1 MNDLLIK
8 KRFVFF
14 FLLLFLT
21 NSFSQSSTNVN
32 FYKSFEQKSN
42 QDNSRTFSSDSKI
55 FLNSVGSTLTSPFRW
70 NNNDLI
76 TFGGL
81 SVISGLSFLLDDEVR
96 QISLKNQNEILN
108 RIEPIG
114 YNYGSPVFAFPTS
127 VLFYL
132 TGVIVEDDWIID
144 TGLMLTETI
153 FLIGVIQVPIRII
166 FGRARPYNNEGNL
179 SFKFLKGIGQDRAS
193 FISGH
198 AAIAFGVSNILSNQ
212 INNPYATVALY
223 ALAATTPISRF
234 YADKHWFSDV
244 VIGTA
249 LGLVLSNSVINF
261 HNDLENSQNTLSIYP
276 SFNGVHFSYKLN

>member
-42 QDNSRTFSSDSKI
+42 QYNTRTLTSDSKI

-96 QISLKNQNEILN
+96 QISLKNQNEVLN
-108 RIEPIG
+108 GIEPIG
-114 YNYGSPVFAFPTS
+114 YNYGSPVFAFPAS

-132 TGVIVEDDWIID
+132 TGAIVEDDWIRD

-261 HNDLENSQNTLSIYP
+261 HEGLGQQQNSFSIYP
-276 SFNGVHFSYKLN
+276 TYNGISLIYKLD